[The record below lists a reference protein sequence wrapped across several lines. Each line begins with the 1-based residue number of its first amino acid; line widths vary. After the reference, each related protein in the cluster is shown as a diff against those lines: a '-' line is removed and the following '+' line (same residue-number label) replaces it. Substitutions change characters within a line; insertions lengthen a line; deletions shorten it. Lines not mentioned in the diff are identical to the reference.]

1 MTRPEFSFVR
11 NFAVCI
17 AAFVIAGGNCAVAQ
31 TETVLHAFQSNSVT
45 GQTGSGTVFQLAPPS
60 VLGGPWKENILY
72 SFLNGSGGAQPLS
85 GVIFDRVNIP

>member
-1 MTRPEFSFVR
+1 MTRPEFSFAR

-45 GQTGSGTVFQLAPPS
+45 DGAFPISGLVADGQGALYGTTTAGGKNRGGTVYKLSPPTTQ
-60 VLGGPWKENILY
+60 
-72 SFLNGSGGAQPLS
+72 GGA
-85 GVIFDRVNIP
+85 